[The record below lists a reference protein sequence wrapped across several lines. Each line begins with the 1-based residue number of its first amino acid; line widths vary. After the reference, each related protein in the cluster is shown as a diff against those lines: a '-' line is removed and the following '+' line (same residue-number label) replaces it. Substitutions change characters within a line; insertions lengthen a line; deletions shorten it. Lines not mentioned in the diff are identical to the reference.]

1 MTKRSATCEELGAP
15 PLTGSRPAAGLR
27 GSSYQREC
35 LCALKRE
42 GLSRRL
48 EARCEN
54 VIARK
59 RAKKITGKC
68 VVRVSRQRKKIK
80 KTQKPRL
87 KNPDSP
93 ILYKKTALGKKR
105 NNSLS
110 PPPPTQKNS
119 PLSLPLST
127 AKRERAK
134 NEKKGAAKPRA

>member
-93 ILYKKTALGKKR
+93 ILYKKTALGKKH
-105 NNSLS
+105 NNSL
-110 PPPPTQKNS
+110 PPPPHTKEQPS
-119 PLSLPLST
+119 FFASLDSE
-127 AKRERAK
+127 KRES
-134 NEKKGAAKPRA
+134 EE